1 MCCRAYR
8 KLWRRLED
16 YDYTIPLLAEKL
28 GVCMETMRTRFS
40 GKSDWRKSEVLA
52 ICQLAE
58 IKQEEIGEYFY
69 PELSA

>member
-1 MCCRAYR
+1 MNE
-8 KLWRRLED
+8 L
-16 YDYTIPLLAEKL
+16 
-28 GVCMETMRTRFS
+28 TMRKDLEIAHKVCGSSKVEKADGEYIVT
-40 GKSDWRKSEVLA
+40 LA